1 MNSKFTIPRKL
12 KIAFFSFQRAKCSIL
27 ELPEQKVWLRK
38 RPLFCNFFIL
48 GIPENPNNF
57 PDGFKSRQLEF
68 EEFEKK
74 FEECITRSAIAT
86 KFSQHVSGG
95 ENTVKHLSKML
106 ANLNTSAL
114 EIRNIANDE
123 ADTQKM
129 RKNFNKEQMEKVTK
143 KVHEQ
148 ISMITV
154 SSFECNKK
162 WFKI

>member
-1 MNSKFTIPRKL
+1 MYPSKYYCL
-12 KIAFFSFQRAKCSIL
+12 
-27 ELPEQKVWLRK
+27 
-38 RPLFCNFFIL
+38 L

-74 FEECITRSAIAT
+74 FEECITRSAITT

-95 ENTVKHLSKML
+95 ENIVKHLSKIL
-106 ANLNTSAL
+106 ANLNSSAL
-114 EIRNIANDE
+114 VVRNIANDE

-129 RKNFNKEQMEKVTK
+129 RKNFNREQMEKVTK

-154 SSFECNKK
+154 SYFLTIKF
-162 WFKI
+162 FKFIGQRFQPSRCCS

>member
-1 MNSKFTIPRKL
+1 
-12 KIAFFSFQRAKCSIL
+12 
-27 ELPEQKVWLRK
+27 
-38 RPLFCNFFIL
+38 
-48 GIPENPNNF
+48 
-57 PDGFKSRQLEF
+57 
-68 EEFEKK
+68 
-74 FEECITRSAIAT
+74 
-86 KFSQHVSGG
+86 
-95 ENTVKHLSKML
+95 ML

-154 SSFECNKK
+154 SSSECNKN
-162 WFKI
+162 

>member
-1 MNSKFTIPRKL
+1 
-12 KIAFFSFQRAKCSIL
+12 
-27 ELPEQKVWLRK
+27 
-38 RPLFCNFFIL
+38 
-48 GIPENPNNF
+48 
-57 PDGFKSRQLEF
+57 
-68 EEFEKK
+68 
-74 FEECITRSAIAT
+74 
-86 KFSQHVSGG
+86 
-95 ENTVKHLSKML
+95 ML

-154 SSFECNKK
+154 SSFECTKN
-162 WFKI
+162 

>member
-1 MNSKFTIPRKL
+1 
-12 KIAFFSFQRAKCSIL
+12 
-27 ELPEQKVWLRK
+27 
-38 RPLFCNFFIL
+38 
-48 GIPENPNNF
+48 
-57 PDGFKSRQLEF
+57 
-68 EEFEKK
+68 
-74 FEECITRSAIAT
+74 
-86 KFSQHVSGG
+86 
-95 ENTVKHLSKML
+95 ML

-162 WFKI
+162 

>member
-1 MNSKFTIPRKL
+1 MCSL
-12 KIAFFSFQRAKCSIL
+12 SQLGKCSIPESQ
-27 ELPEQKVWLRK
+27 ELKVK
-38 RPLFCNFFIL
+38 GYSIEVFNDGFK

-95 ENTVKHLSKML
+95 ENIVKHLSKIL
-106 ANLNTSAL
+106 ADLNAAAL
-114 EIRNIANDE
+114 VVRNISNDE

-129 RKNFNKEQMEKVTK
+129 RKNFNKDQMEKVTK
-143 KVHEQ
+143 KVHDQ
-148 ISMITV
+148 ISHITV
-154 SSFECNKK
+154 SKVLLFDH
-162 WFKI
+162 KIRYRTMYQTK

>member
-1 MNSKFTIPRKL
+1 
-12 KIAFFSFQRAKCSIL
+12 
-27 ELPEQKVWLRK
+27 
-38 RPLFCNFFIL
+38 
-48 GIPENPNNF
+48 
-57 PDGFKSRQLEF
+57 
-68 EEFEKK
+68 
-74 FEECITRSAIAT
+74 
-86 KFSQHVSGG
+86 
-95 ENTVKHLSKML
+95 ML

-154 SSFECNKK
+154 SSFECDKN
-162 WFKI
+162 

>member
-1 MNSKFTIPRKL
+1 
-12 KIAFFSFQRAKCSIL
+12 
-27 ELPEQKVWLRK
+27 
-38 RPLFCNFFIL
+38 
-48 GIPENPNNF
+48 
-57 PDGFKSRQLEF
+57 
-68 EEFEKK
+68 
-74 FEECITRSAIAT
+74 
-86 KFSQHVSGG
+86 
-95 ENTVKHLSKML
+95 ML

-154 SSFECNKK
+154 SSFECNKN
-162 WFKI
+162 

>member
-1 MNSKFTIPRKL
+1 
-12 KIAFFSFQRAKCSIL
+12 
-27 ELPEQKVWLRK
+27 
-38 RPLFCNFFIL
+38 
-48 GIPENPNNF
+48 
-57 PDGFKSRQLEF
+57 
-68 EEFEKK
+68 
-74 FEECITRSAIAT
+74 
-86 KFSQHVSGG
+86 
-95 ENTVKHLSKML
+95 ML

-162 WFKI
+162 C